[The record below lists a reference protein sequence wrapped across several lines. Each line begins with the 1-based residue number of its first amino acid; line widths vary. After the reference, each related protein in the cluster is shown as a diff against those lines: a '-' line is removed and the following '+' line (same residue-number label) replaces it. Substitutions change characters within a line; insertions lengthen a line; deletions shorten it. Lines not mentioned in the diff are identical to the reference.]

1 MASTDE
7 PAATGVF
14 MQIFNTIAT
23 WQAHAAHLSPRGP
36 RVFVPTMGALHAGH
50 GALVAQARKLA
61 GSDGHVVVS
70 IFVNPT
76 QFGPHEDFARYP
88 RTLADDVALCERCGC
103 DFIFA
108 PAATEMYPPGQTQLS
123 INPGYMGD
131 ILEGAIRP
139 GHFSGV
145 CTVVLKLLAIV
156 QPTHLILGQKD
167 YQQQAILRCMVRDF
181 NLPVSV
187 VTAPTVREADGLAM
201 SSRNRYLTEPQRAAA
216 PVIYQT
222 LAWAAAEIRNTNSDA
237 AQLSA
242 AMRQRINAAGLET
255 QYALAAD
262 CISLAELRGS
272 LHPPCVL
279 LAAAKNG
286 NTRLIDN
293 MLIE

>member
-1 MASTDE
+1 
-7 PAATGVF
+7 
-14 MQIFNTIAT
+14 MQIFNTIAN
-23 WQAHAAHLSPRGP
+23 WRSFAAGLSARGP
-36 RVFVPTMGALHAGH
+36 LVFVPTMGALHAGH
-50 GALVAQARKLA
+50 GSLVTHARQLA
-61 GSDGHVVVS
+61 GDHGHVVVS

-76 QFGPHEDFARYP
+76 QFGPQEDFARYP
-88 RTLADDVALCERCGC
+88 RTLTDDVALCERCGC

-108 PAATEMYPPGQTQLS
+108 PAATEMYPAGPSNLS
-123 INPGYMGD
+123 VNPGNMGD

-167 YQQQAILRCMVRDF
+167 YQQQAILRGMVRDF
-181 NLPVSV
+181 NLPVGV
-187 VTAPTVREADGLAM
+187 VVAPTVREADGLAM

-216 PVIYQT
+216 PIIYQT
-222 LAWAAAEIRNTNSDA
+222 LAWAATEVRNARGDF

-242 AMRQRINAAGLET
+242 AMRQRINGAGLET

-262 CISLAELRGS
+262 CISLAELHGPVRPS
-272 LHPPCVL
+272 CVL
-279 LAAAKNG
+279 LVAAKNG
-286 NTRLIDN
+286 STRLIDN

>member
-1 MASTDE
+1 
-7 PAATGVF
+7 
-14 MQIFNTIAT
+14 MQIFNTVAT
-23 WQAHAAHLSPRGP
+23 WRSYAAQLPARGP
-36 RVFVPTMGALHAGH
+36 LIFVPTMGALHAGH
-50 GALVAQARKLA
+50 SALVTQARKLA
-61 GSDGHVVVS
+61 GDHGHVVVS

-76 QFGPHEDFARYP
+76 QFGPQEDFARYP

-108 PAATEMYPPGQTQLS
+108 PAATEMYPTGTPQLS
-123 INPGYMGD
+123 VNPGTMGHV
-131 ILEGAIRP
+131 LEGALRP

-156 QPTHLILGQKD
+156 QPTHMILGQKD

-187 VTAPTVREADGLAM
+187 VVAPTVRESDGLAM

-222 LAWAAAEIRNTNSDA
+222 LAWAATEIRHARGDF

-262 CISLAELRGS
+262 SISLTELHGPVR
-272 LHPPCVL
+272 PPCVL
-279 LAAAKNG
+279 LVAAKNG
-286 NTRLIDN
+286 GTRLIDN